1 MDTPHDRRHDPRD
14 VDAEF
19 TRMLAGEGMQVPP
32 GEAPREPAAAQH
44 PRDGED
50 PLDGD
55 VDDEQWTVS
64 ADSPPEPPSAQDRA
78 RSRAAHPSAGGVM
91 GASGIRG
98 AAGPR
103 ELDDD
108 EVIYGDFEAPDP
120 DLPEPTSAALW
131 SWTALIAGVLL
142 LLAVAV
148 TPALPQWLGWFGAAA
163 ALGGVVSLLLRAP
176 RSRDED
182 DDGAQV

>member
-1 MDTPHDRRHDPRD
+1 MDIPHDRRHDPRD

-19 TRMLAGEGMQVPP
+19 ARMLAGEGLEVPP
-32 GEAPREPAAAQH
+32 GEAPREPAAAEH
-44 PRDGED
+44 HRDDEG

-55 VDDEQWTVS
+55 VDDGLWTFS
-64 ADSPPEPPSAQDRA
+64 ADSPPEPPSDRDRA
-78 RSRAAHPSAGGVM
+78 RSRAAHPAAGGM

-108 EVIYGDFEAPDP
+108 EVVYGDFEAPDP
-120 DLPEPTSAALW
+120 DLPEPASAILW
-131 SWTALIAGVLL
+131 SWTALVAGFLL
-142 LLAVAV
+142 LMAVAV
-148 TPALPQWLGWFGAAA
+148 TPALPQWLGWIGAAA
-163 ALGGVVSLLLRAP
+163 AVGGVISLLMRVP